1 MKREMEALHLAFSC
15 IATLLVFWIA
25 RVTMP
30 IWMAVPAVG
39 IILLAP
45 KLQRAKLIWEAVI
58 AVGLAAIAA
67 TNGQRLAM
75 GYADRYR
82 EILFLLVPVLLYAG
96 IVRTRLKP
104 PGEPQYLSGVIL
116 LGLLSI
122 PDVTGAPVTI
132 AVLSLLV
139 LLALLL
145 GSTTADRPR
154 LMHRLVPVALLL
166 VIVTL
171 FAVVLPVETGPFSES
186 AAQGLQEY
194 LFGNPTASDA
204 IRPRYPTKWFKPWPP
219 APSYLAGSWLMREAF
234 AGQVRALAVPL
245 LTVPVLLLLSWIF
258 IGATLQQGPGKSL
271 RRLVPAL
278 VIEACICVLLAVLT
292 ILDARSLNTL
302 MYGPTSPWFVNGK
315 MYMPDSWNMFL
326 GLRASVRLFPSDT
339 VMALQL
345 AVRNLAILAS
355 LLCIATCV
363 RQALATK
370 WNALEGIGGRRE
382 RIRIERTI
390 RRIRGLGDDEL
401 LHDPRGTVIAIF
413 YMAANALYP
422 LNLAMERGETPT
434 ELARRSAVWYPDI
447 AVLIERLARSYYVAR
462 YSTDD
467 VSPEQVM
474 ACRATYQEILEIL
487 KEESIHPRIRAE
499 GAEALF

>member
-1 MKREMEALHLAFSC
+1 MKREMEALHLAFAC

-45 KLQRAKLIWEAVI
+45 VLQRKRLVWEAVV

-75 GYADRYR
+75 SYADRYR

-154 LMHRLVPVALLL
+154 LLHRLVPVALLL
-166 VIVTL
+166 ITVTL

-186 AAQGLQEY
+186 AAQG
-194 LFGNPTASDA
+194 
-204 IRPRYPTKWFKPWPP
+204 
-219 APSYLAGSWLMREAF
+219 
-234 AGQVRALAVPL
+234 
-245 LTVPVLLLLSWIF
+245 
-258 IGATLQQGPGKSL
+258 
-271 RRLVPAL
+271 
-278 VIEACICVLLAVLT
+278 
-292 ILDARSLNTL
+292 
-302 MYGPTSPWFVNGK
+302 
-315 MYMPDSWNMFL
+315 
-326 GLRASVRLFPSDT
+326 
-339 VMALQL
+339 
-345 AVRNLAILAS
+345 
-355 LLCIATCV
+355 
-363 RQALATK
+363 
-370 WNALEGIGGRRE
+370 
-382 RIRIERTI
+382 
-390 RRIRGLGDDEL
+390 
-401 LHDPRGTVIAIF
+401 
-413 YMAANALYP
+413 
-422 LNLAMERGETPT
+422 
-434 ELARRSAVWYPDI
+434 
-447 AVLIERLARSYYVAR
+447 
-462 YSTDD
+462 
-467 VSPEQVM
+467 
-474 ACRATYQEILEIL
+474 
-487 KEESIHPRIRAE
+487 
-499 GAEALF
+499 